1 MDHFTTLNILLEN
14 PEELDL
20 KHKPSAIREDK
31 IFTLDHRVIP
41 IASAEADDNGAY
53 LSKGNAKRF
62 YQYSSASGSRTVHSE
77 NGVFFA
83 NVKASKGYRK
93 EYVPKEEVYE
103 LARHYK
109 TNKANP
115 SFSRA
120 IITVR
125 AVTEREPKPWY
136 LVLYKW
142 TGGPKTFILQRHGN
156 AMKPTASAYFR
167 KDPVVSETIDEYLA
181 QGLSVDKIYGTM
193 SKEVCQSVSETISG
207 PKMIENRKFQQKAHK
222 ETRDTAGEHSEVES
236 LISSLKSIPSITT
249 VSFTKRQ
256 YSCVNIP
263 EHVLDDVNRFCV
275 LGNSILHVDTTFELV
290 DGLWLTDTTFS
301 HEALINHRNGKHPEF
316 PGPSFWHFKKDR
328 ETYRRFAGELAIA
341 KPELLKIKKIGHDL
355 DKAIA
360 KGMTDIFQ
368 DAQNVWCTQH
378 MKERDAQKVKAMGGD
393 ERTQR
398 RIMADI
404 YGCQE
409 QILLENGL
417 ADSED
422 PADYEAKLASL
433 KDVWEG
439 LVPGFHDWF
448 DKHRSEQFKTC
459 LINSARQ
466 QLGLSGRFYTN
477 GLELKHKLQKKR
489 LRESEVPKE
498 VAKVTD
504 TLEGWTKEFYAEEE
518 RALRGL
524 GKYRLA
530 PGYEHF
536 LVDPVTW
543 NKWGP
548 QRQAQ
553 HFLSFRRFIPKSY
566 NTYKKPSVAGLKEGA
581 QNNTRRCNLPEPEL
595 FVNRTEPEPQVVT
608 PLRIYKGASNNQWEV
623 ILTIFPFLFLF
634 QSVSI

>member
-1 MDHFTTLNILLEN
+1 M
-14 PEELDL
+14 
-20 KHKPSAIREDK
+20 
-31 IFTLDHRVIP
+31 IP

-53 LSKGNAKRF
+53 ISKGNAKHY
-62 YQYSSASGSRTVHSE
+62 YQYSSTSGSRTVHLE

-83 NVKASKGYRK
+83 NRKAAKGYK
-93 EYVPKEEVYE
+93 KDYVPTEEVYE
-103 LARHYK
+103 LTRYYK

-115 SFSRA
+115 SFSRTFV
-120 IITVR
+120 TVK
-125 AVTEREPKPWY
+125 AVNEREPKPWY
-136 LVLYKW
+136 LVMYKW
-142 TGGPKTFILQRHGN
+142 AGGTKEFILQRHGN

-167 KDPVVSETIDEYLA
+167 KDPVVSETIDEYLD
-181 QGLSVDKIYGTM
+181 QGLSVDNIYATM
-193 SKEVCQSVSETISG
+193 SKQVCQTVSETISG
-207 PKMIENRKFQQKAHK
+207 PKMINRKFHKKASE
-222 ETRDTAGEHSEVES
+222 ETQDTAEKHSVAES
-236 LISSLKSIPSITT
+236 LISSLKSVSSINT
-249 VSFTKRQ
+249 VSFTKTQ

-263 EHVLDDVNRFCV
+263 EHVLDDVHRFCV
-275 LGNSILHVDTTFELV
+275 LGNSILQVDTTFELV
-290 DGLWLTDTTFS
+290 DGFWLTDTTFS

-316 PGPSFWHFKKDR
+316 LGPSFWHFKKDR

-341 KPELLKIKKIGHDL
+341 KPELLKIKKVGHDL

-360 KGMTDIFQ
+360 KGMTDIFEE
-368 DAQNVWCTQH
+368 AQNVWCTQH
-378 MKERDAQKVKAMGGD
+378 MKERDAQKLKTMGCN

-433 KDVWEG
+433 KDVWNG
-439 LVPGFHDWF
+439 LVPGFYEWF

-459 LINSARQ
+459 LIYSARQ
-466 QLGLSGRFYTN
+466 ELGLSRRFYTN
-477 GLELKHKLQKKR
+477 RLELKHKLQKKR

-498 VAKVTD
+498 VAKVTE

-524 GKYRLA
+524 GKYRVA

-553 HFLSFRRFIPKSY
+553 HLSSFRQFTPKSY
-566 NTYKKPSVAGLKEGA
+566 ITYNKPSAAGLKA
-581 QNNTRRCNLPEPEL
+581 APSKKVRRCNLPEPEL
-595 FVNRTEPEPQVVT
+595 FLTRTDPEPQVVT
-608 PLRIYKGASNNQWEV
+608 PLRLYKGANNNQWEV
-623 ILTIFPFLFLF
+623 IVTLIPLLLQF
-634 QSVSI
+634 QLYVY